1 MPDQSTNTLGKYQ
14 IIREIA
20 RSNDIVYEAIDPTIN
35 RRIALKELCMP
46 PNLTGEARRERI
58 ERFWREGKAAGRLTH
73 PSIVT
78 IYEVGKDGDRCFIAM
93 EYLEGQTLRDYM
105 KSCGKLSI
113 KDAVSYTSQL
123 CSALAYAHANG
134 IIHRDLKPENVQVIP
149 GNYVKLTDFGIARIM
164 NEPGITQSGQV
175 FGTPSY
181 MSPEQVAGKH
191 LDNRS
196 DIFSLGVLLYE
207 MVTGQKPFTGDSL
220 VTITYNVMNLQPAD
234 PVGVPPFILHAI
246 KKAMAKQPD
255 ERYQNAEELAE
266 DLKNENTG
274 VMMPIAPPLQDTQSP
289 FGNYQ
294 QTPYGTPMQG
304 SYQPGSQSVPD
315 PFSQQQNTSQQ
326 SSSVP
331 PVPMD
336 LSNIPYTPTPPLL
349 SAETRNFLGIFFL
362 MIGVIGMLF
371 FAGWAVKMAYKSYT
385 TSSTSESAQKYFEQ
399 GQKLE
404 EEKKYDEAI
413 TQWQLAIE
421 SSPDSKFAKDADDA
435 IFRLK
440 VKIAYEYANARDY
453 NSLEPLAKQ
462 LITQKESSPEG
473 YYYLGFVYQNTN
485 KIQDAI
491 KEYTIAE
498 KLGGND
504 VYAIDART
512 RRQQLE
518 NTAQ

>member
-113 KDAVSYTSQL
+113 KDAVSYASQL

-220 VTITYNVMNLQPAD
+220 VTITYNVMNFQPAD

-274 VMMPIAPPLQDTQSP
+274 IIMPTAPPLQDAQSP

-294 QTPYGTPMQG
+294 QTPYGTSMPS
-304 SYQPGSQSVPD
+304 SYQQGNQSVPD
-315 PFSQQQNTSQQ
+315 PFAQQQNTQQ

-331 PVPMD
+331 PVPID
-336 LSNIPYTPTPPLL
+336 LSNIPYTPPPPFL

-385 TSSTSESAQKYFEQ
+385 TSSTSQSAQKY
-399 GQKLE
+399 
-404 EEKKYDEAI
+404 YDR
-413 TQWQLAIE
+413 
-421 SSPDSKFAKDADDA
+421 S
-435 IFRLK
+435 
-440 VKIAYEYANARDY
+440 EYF
-453 NSLEPLAKQ
+453 L
-462 LITQKESSPEG
+462 
-473 YYYLGFVYQNTN
+473 VH
-485 KIQDAI
+485 
-491 KEYTIAE
+491 
-498 KLGGND
+498 
-504 VYAIDART
+504 
-512 RRQQLE
+512 
-518 NTAQ
+518 